1 MFRICTIASSS
12 KGNCSFITDGETNIL
27 IDCGIK
33 INELERFCLTNDIKL
48 SEINAVVITHEHIDH
63 ICGLKSLSK
72 KIQPKIYCHEFVSK
86 HINERLNIN
95 LEYDNV
101 DMNGFRIG
109 NIDVLPFRTSHD
121 AIFPLGFTF
130 VEGDKRVS
138 IATDLGVVNESIVE
152 NLENSNMA
160 IIEANHDR
168 QMLIQGVYPTMLKRR
183 VIGEMGHLSNDDS
196 ARLISH
202 LAEHKL
208 RKVILA
214 HLSENNNLPE
224 LAYSTVSSYL
234 HKNEKLKDIDIEIE
248 VAPAKE
254 PCKFL
259 EV

>member
-1 MFRICTIASSS
+1 MFKVCTIASSS

-33 INELERFCLTNDIKL
+33 INELEQFCLANNITLNDITA
-48 SEINAVVITHEHIDH
+48 IVITHEHIDH

-72 KIQPKIYCHEFVSK
+72 RIEPKVYCHEFIGK

-95 LEYDNV
+95 LQYNDV
-101 DMNGFRIG
+101 VLDGFSIG
-109 NIDVLPFRTSHD
+109 EIQIYPFRTSHD
-121 AIFPLGFTF
+121 AIFPLGYTF

-138 IATDLGVVNESIVE
+138 IATDLGVVSDNVINNLIESD
-152 NLENSNMA
+152 MA

-168 QMLIQGVYPTMLKRR
+168 QMLIQGVYPTTLKRR
-183 VIGEMGHLSNDDS
+183 VVSELGHLSNDES
-196 ARLISH
+196 ARLIST
-202 LAEHKL
+202 LSEHKL

-224 LAYSTVSSYL
+224 LAYSTVSTYL
-234 HKNEKLKDIDIEIE
+234 HRNPKLKNVDIEIE

-254 PCKFL
+254 PCRFL

>member
-1 MFRICTIASSS
+1 MFKICTIASSS

-33 INELERFCLTNDIKL
+33 INELNRFCLENDIEPSK
-48 SEINAVVITHEHIDH
+48 INAVVITHEHIDH
-63 ICGLKSLSK
+63 ICGLKSVTK
-72 KIQPKIYCHEFVSK
+72 KIHPDIYCHEFIGK

-95 LEYDNV
+95 LDYIDV
-101 DMNGFRIG
+101 DMDGFKIG
-109 NIDVLPFRTSHD
+109 NINVLPFKTSHD
-121 AIFPLGFTF
+121 AIFPLGYTF
-130 VEGDKRVS
+130 FEGDKRVS
-138 IATDLGVVNESIVE
+138 IATDLGIVKDNVIE
-152 NLENSNMA
+152 NLENSDMA

-183 VIGEMGHLSNDDS
+183 VVGSMGHLSNDES

-202 LAEHKL
+202 LCEHRL

-224 LAYSTVSSYL
+224 LAYSTVSNYL
-234 HKNEKLKDIDIEIE
+234 QKNEKLKNVDIEIE